1 MLKIPENLFMMSAA
15 VVGSVDDE
23 DSGEIDGL
31 EQGGLVE
38 VSVEVE
44 DAVDW
49 IFEMFWVELDGLVEV
64 SVEVE
69 DAVDWFFEI
78 FWEFS

>member
-1 MLKIPENLFMMSAA
+1 MMSAA

-49 IFEMFWVELDGLVEV
+49 
-64 SVEVE
+64 
-69 DAVDWFFEI
+69 FFEI